1 MGPLNSL
8 HKKSYEYRLVSL
20 ALVSIFLI
28 TILQVPVANALW
40 RDVLGVSGE
49 VSIVPP
55 PPPSGQSGT
64 SISADVNVN
73 SVSEQ
78 NGEEDHLELN
88 GQVCINNT
96 GDAATWDLRVLLKLQ
111 YKPEKGKFQ
120 DLPNAFIELI
130 PAEPL
135 EPGASQCYDY
145 LMDFIPLSEVENYR
159 ISAAVTI
166 TNHSGYLPGGNHCPG
181 PALCPFG
188 PEPKATFIIPCNSEL
203 GIEKVESTLEITP
216 VTPTEPVIQETPL
229 PAETGDPTLPTE
241 VTPLLTETVEP
252 TLPTEETTVPTEAVE
267 PTLPTE
273 EAPVPTD
280 VMETSPAPQ
289 ETEPPAATEEPA
301 PPAEVTEEL
310 PPAPPPVE

>member
-1 MGPLNSL
+1 MGPLNSFY
-8 HKKSYEYRLVSL
+8 KKSCEYRLVSL
-20 ALVSIFLI
+20 ALVFIFLI

-64 SISADVNVN
+64 SISAEVNVN

-96 GDAATWDLRVLLKLQ
+96 GDAATRDLRVLLKLQ
-111 YKPEKGKFQ
+111 FKPEKGKFQ

-130 PAEPL
+130 PSEPL

-145 LMDFIPLSEVENYR
+145 QMGFSPLAGVENYR

-188 PEPKATFIIPCNSEL
+188 PEPKATFTIPCNSEL
-203 GIEKVESTLEITP
+203 SIEKVESTLEITP

-241 VTPLLTETVEP
+241 NAPLLTETVK
-252 TLPTEETTVPTEAVE
+252 

-273 EAPVPTD
+273 EAPLPTE
-280 VMETSPAPQ
+280 VVETSPPPQ
-289 ETEPPAATEEPA
+289 ETEPPAATEEPTFPPVVTEEPA
-301 PPAEVTEEL
+301 PPTEVTEEL